1 MTSVKLLGGPWDG
14 REVSVSLAP
23 GRSIPQTIA
32 MPPSGACQCPPEGC
46 VCSLRNVEYR
56 LATVMDKD
64 GIFHRAYVHERVAQ
78 TPEAALWIT
87 RIT

>member
-1 MTSVKLLGGPWDG
+1 MTLVKLLGGPWDG
-14 REVSVSLAP
+14 REVSVSPAP
-23 GRSIPQTIA
+23 GRPIPQTIS
-32 MPPSGACQCPPEGC
+32 MPPPGPCPCPDKCE
-46 VCSLRNVEYR
+46 CSLRAVEYR